1 MLPRDGVIS
10 QVNRQAIRDVT
21 RRGIAVILATGRI
34 PAETVGYYD
43 QLALSTPLVCYHGA
57 LVLSGRP
64 RRDGDDSPTDAARL
78 PHLLDA
84 PIPADLLAE
93 VVDFLFA
100 ARPDAQLMLGTST
113 RYFMNRIGDLVRYW
127 DMSGPSRPEEAAI
140 ADVLH
145 HRVYKLCCFCP
156 DESQVP
162 GIIDLVRNRFGDA
175 LAPHQGHTH
184 LAEFVAPGAS
194 KVAGVGAALAALGL
208 DWSDTLAIGDFYTD
222 IEMIRRA
229 RLGLAVAN
237 APEAVRAAAHAV
249 TDACDRNGVAAALR
263 QYL

>member
-1 MLPRDGVIS
+1 LLPRDGVIS